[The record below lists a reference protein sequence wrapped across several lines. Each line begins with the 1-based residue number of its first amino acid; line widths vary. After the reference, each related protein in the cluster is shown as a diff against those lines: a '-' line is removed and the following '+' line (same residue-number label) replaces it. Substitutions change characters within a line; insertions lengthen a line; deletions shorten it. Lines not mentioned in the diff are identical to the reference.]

1 MKHLKSFNDWVSENK
16 KEEVKPENENIAFWA
31 GSEQP
36 TTSDD
41 PDVGN
46 LRRAFRDRQ
55 LSYMTK
61 YGRKISYI

>member
-1 MKHLKSFNDWVSENK
+1 MKHIRSYNDWVSENK
-16 KEEVKPENENIAFWA
+16 KEEEEPENENITFWA
-31 GSEQP
+31 GAEQP

-46 LRRAFRDRQ
+46 MRRMFRDRQ
-55 LSYMTK
+55 ISRMTA

>member
-1 MKHLKSFNDWVSENK
+1 MKYTKSYDDWVSESK
-16 KEEVKPENENIAFWA
+16 KVKPENEDITFWA
-31 GSEQP
+31 GAEQP

-46 LRRAFRDRQ
+46 MRMMFKDRQ
-55 LSYMTK
+55 ISRMTN